1 MFIPRMA
8 SRRATGATDP
18 RFIVVPK
25 VAVTPVAAKYGTPT
39 ASIASAT
46 PAPNRTLASAP
57 PTPDMVMMPA
67 LTIRA
72 SDNRTMAP
80 VAPAP
85 KSHAL
90 LYAGAILG
98 AVILGGAYLVLRE
111 EHAR

>member
-46 PAPNRTLASAP
+46 PP